1 MKTFRIPALVTVLLA
16 LLSPIVAA
24 QVSFQ
29 SPGGG
34 ENPFIGTWDLDAE
47 RSDFGDA
54 ADPQN
59 MSRTYAD
66 LGDAQYMYMVVQ
78 INADGSLG
86 GTSATYRYD
95 GVQYPIA
102 NLNPQAPNAR
112 ISYRKL
118 NERTVEYTVRVDG
131 EVTQIGAKTI
141 SNDGRFL
148 TIAVQF
154 PASGASNQMLR
165 VNRR

>member
-1 MKTFRIPALVTVLLA
+1 MKINLKPALAVLFIS
-16 LLSPIVAA
+16 LLSPTVVG

-47 RSDFGDA
+47 RSDFGDVVE
-54 ADPQN
+54 PQN

-66 LGDAQYMYMVVQ
+66 LGSGQYMYMVVQ
-78 INADGSLG
+78 INSDGSLG
-86 GTSATYRYD
+86 GNSATYSYN
-95 GVQYPIA
+95 GSQYPIA
-102 NLNPQAPNAR
+102 NLNPNAGGAM

-118 NERTVEYTVRVDG
+118 NERTVEYTVRVEN

-141 SNDGRFL
+141 SVDGRFL

-154 PASGASNQMLR
+154 PASGASNQILR
-165 VNRR
+165 FNRR